1 MILNRSYC
9 NFDKPTNSNTRV
21 TQLLKSR
28 IANFPKTLLLVDWA
42 KIQYARVKHL
52 ARFLNKPKQKH
63 SREQEGTQ
71 RLHTSARYS
80 EVKKA
85 QTIEVINCY

>member
-1 MILNRSYC
+1 MQTYDPQSSCSHC

-28 IANFPKTLLLVDWA
+28 IANFPKTLLLVGS
-42 KIQYARVKHL
+42 
-52 ARFLNKPKQKH
+52 RFLKKPKQKH
-63 SREQEGTQ
+63 K